1 MRDPRGSL
9 SREPAMYKDH
19 TVSVVVPAYNE
30 EDSVG
35 EVIRTV
41 PEWID
46 RVYVIDDGST
56 DDTWN
61 EIQTHAAAVN
71 EAHDGELERHIVPI
85 QHEENRGVG
94 GAIKTGYQQSLA
106 DGIDIAT
113 VMAGD
118 AQMDPALLERY
129 IDPIAEGEADYT
141 KGNRFLHEDIEHMPR
156 FRRFG
161 NQVLS
166 TLTKIASGYW
176 GISDSQNGYAAISR
190 EALEAIELDELYEFY
205 GYCND
210 LLVKLNVAGMRVMDI
225 PHSSDYL
232 YDEDWDSHISLDSYV
247 PRVSFMLL
255 RNFGWRLR
263 KKYLSPPHP
272 MALLYGAGVS
282 LGVVGV
288 LGTVAA
294 LATQENG
301 KTGVLGVLA
310 GTVLFLAGVLL
321 DRETETALERQGDQ
335 PERGQ

>member
-1 MRDPRGSL
+1 
-9 SREPAMYKDH
+9 MYKDH

-41 PEWID
+41 PEFVD
-46 RVYVIDDGST
+46 RVYVVDDGST
-56 DDTWN
+56 DDTWS
-61 EIQTHAAAVN
+61 EIQRHAAAVN
-71 EAHDGELERHIVPI
+71 EAHDGELDRHIVPI
-85 QHEENRGVG
+85 QHEQNRGVG

-129 IDPIAEGEADYT
+129 IDPIAEGLADYT
-141 KGNRFLHEDIEHMPR
+141 KGNRFLHEDIEEMPR

-166 TLTKIASGYW
+166 TLTKISSGYW

-263 KKYLSPPHP
+263 KKYLTPPHP
-272 MALLYGAGVS
+272 MALLYGVGAA

-288 LGTVAA
+288 LGTLAAVA
-294 LATQENG
+294 TRDGGE
-301 KTGVLGVLA
+301 TGLVSLVFGV
-310 GTVLFLAGVLL
+310 VLFLTGAAL
-321 DRETETALERQGDQ
+321 DRELEPDLEQQGETPGD
-335 PERGQ
+335 GH